1 MSIELIKPHLK
12 DYVDEISVHSKKGDR
27 ESYICPLCG
36 SGNGKNKSGAFFI
49 KKDGLRWKCFA
60 CDKSGDL
67 LDLIGYVEGIDEF
80 TSQLN
85 RAKEMFNISVDF
97 YSNNLDPVILQQKK
111 KIGEKMENTEKQ
123 DYTSFFKGAHANL
136 NKTNYAYKRGLSD
149 DILRKFMVGYVQN
162 WKHPNAPENI
172 SGSPRLIIPITK
184 DSYFARDTRDVI
196 PEFQQKYVKTKVG
209 GSNIFNA
216 KALKSNSN
224 QSIFVV
230 EGEIDALSVMEVGA
244 VAVGLGST
252 SNIQKF
258 IDLVSHSE
266 LKCPLLLAFDND
278 IAGKNAQEKLAKKL
292 KEKNISFKFAS
303 LVNGDIKDPNAML
316 MKDRETFSKL
326 VAKELENSKSEKE
339 RYLNLSAG
347 KNLQNFVDGITDS
360 VNTPYIPTK
369 FKGLDELLDGGFYEG
384 LYIFGA
390 ISSLGKTTLVTQIAD
405 QIAEQGHD
413 VLIISLEMARNEII
427 AKSISRNTIVEV
439 INSGGSTRNA
449 KTVRG
454 ITTGRKYQNYNV
466 TELDLI
472 KTAINNY
479 GKFADHIYIVEGIGN
494 IGVKEVRMMVEKHHQ
509 YTGNTPILII
519 DYLQILAPY
528 NERATD
534 KQNTDKAVLE
544 LKRISR
550 DYKIPVIGISSFNRD
565 NYNNAVGMQSFK
577 ESGAIEY
584 SSDVLI
590 GLQFKGVG
598 ESGFDANEAKSR
610 NPREVELVILKNRN
624 GQTGTKLELDFYAMF
639 NFFEERKK

>member
-1 MSIELIKPHLK
+1 
-12 DYVDEISVHSKKGDR
+12 
-27 ESYICPLCG
+27 
-36 SGNGKNKSGAFFI
+36 
-49 KKDGLRWKCFA
+49 
-60 CDKSGDL
+60 
-67 LDLIGYVEGIDEF
+67 
-80 TSQLN
+80 
-85 RAKEMFNISVDF
+85 
-97 YSNNLDPVILQQKK
+97 
-111 KIGEKMENTEKQ
+111 
-123 DYTSFFKGAHANL
+123 
-136 NKTNYAYKRGLSD
+136 
-149 DILRKFMVGYVQN
+149 
-162 WKHPNAPENI
+162 
-172 SGSPRLIIPITK
+172 
-184 DSYFARDTRDVI
+184 
-196 PEFQQKYVKTKVG
+196 
-209 GSNIFNA
+209 
-216 KALKSNSN
+216 
-224 QSIFVV
+224 
-230 EGEIDALSVMEVGA
+230 
-244 VAVGLGST
+244 
-252 SNIQKF
+252 
-258 IDLVSHSE
+258 
-266 LKCPLLLAFDND
+266 
-278 IAGKNAQEKLAKKL
+278 
-292 KEKNISFKFAS
+292 
-303 LVNGDIKDPNAML
+303 

-326 VAKELENSKSEKE
+326 VAKALENSKSEEEK
-339 RYLNLSAG
+339 YLNLSAG

-360 VNTPYIPTK
+360 VNTPCIPTK
-369 FKGLDELLDGGFYEG
+369 FKRLDELLDGGLYEG
-384 LYIFGA
+384 LYVVGA
-390 ISSLGKTTLVTQIAD
+390 VSSLGKTTLVTQIAD
-405 QIAEQGHD
+405 QVAMQGYD

-454 ITTGRKYQNYNV
+454 ITTGRKYQNYND
-466 TELDLI
+466 TELELI

-479 GKFADHIYIVEGIGN
+479 GNFADHIYIVEGIGN
-494 IGVKEVRMMVEKHHQ
+494 IGVKEVRMMVEKHIQ

>member
-1 MSIELIKPHLK
+1 MSIEQIKSHLR
-12 DYVDEISVHSKKGDR
+12 DYVDEISAHSRKGDR
-27 ESYICPLCG
+27 EGYICPLCG
-36 SGNGKNKSGAFFI
+36 SGKGKNKTGAFFI
-49 KKDGLRWKCFA
+49 SKDGIRWKCFS
-60 CDKSGDL
+60 CDKSGDV
-67 LDLIGYVEGIDEF
+67 LDLVGYVEGIEGF
-80 TSQLN
+80 KNQLR
-85 RAKEMFNISVDF
+85 RAGELFNIHIKSDYLLKNTF
-97 YSNNLDPVILQQKK
+97 THEKLSKF
-111 KIGEKMENTEKQ
+111 GEKMIKSENN
-123 DYTSFFKGAHANL
+123 DYTTFFKEAHANIH
-136 NKTNYAYKRGLSD
+136 KTDYAHKRGLSD
-149 DILRKFMVGYVQN
+149 EILEKFMIGYVES
-162 WKHPNAPENI
+162 WKHPNAPQNI
-172 SGSPRLIIPITK
+172 SGSPRLIIPVTK
-184 DSYFARDTRDVI
+184 DSYFARDTREVI
-196 PEFQQKYVKTKVG
+196 PEFQQKCAKSKVG

-216 KALKSNSN
+216 KALKSNLN
-224 QSIFVV
+224 QPIFVV

-252 SNIQKF
+252 SNTQKF
-258 IDLVSHSE
+258 IDLVSDKE

-278 IAGKNAQEKLAKKL
+278 TAGKNAQEELAKQL
-292 KEKNISFKFAS
+292 KEKNIPYKAVS

-326 VAKELENSKSEKE
+326 VAKALDNSKSEKE

-369 FKGLDELLDGGFYEG
+369 FKGLDELLDGGLYEG
-384 LYIFGA
+384 LYIVGA

-405 QIAEQGHD
+405 QIAEQGFD

-427 AKSISRNTIVEV
+427 AKSISRNTIKEIVS
-439 INSGGSTRNA
+439 NGGETRNA

-454 ITTGRKYQNYNV
+454 ITTGRKYVNYS
-466 TELDLI
+466 TIELNLI

-479 GKFADHIYIVEGIGN
+479 GMFADHIFIVEGIGN
-494 IGVKEVRMMVEKHHQ
+494 IGVKEVRTMVEKHIQ

-519 DYLQILAPY
+519 DYLQILSPF
-528 NERATD
+528 NDRATD

-550 DYKIPVIGISSFNRD
+550 DFKMPVIGISSFNRD
-565 NYNNAVGMQSFK
+565 NYNNPVGMQSFK

-598 ESGFDANEAKSR
+598 ENGFDANEAKSR

-624 GQTGTKLELDFYAMF
+624 GQTGSKLEFDFYAMF
-639 NFFEERKK
+639 NCFEERNK

>member
-36 SGNGKNKSGAFFI
+36 SGNGKNKTGAFFI
-49 KKDGLRWKCFA
+49 NKTGLRWKCFA

-67 LDLIGYVEGIDEF
+67 LDLIGYVEGIEDF
-80 TSQLN
+80 NDQL
-85 RAKEMFNISVDF
+85 RRGELFNIPVEF
-97 YSNNLDPVILQQKK
+97 YPNNIKPFILPQKK
-111 KIGEKMENTEKQ
+111 NNGEKMENIEKQ
-123 DYTSFFKGAHANL
+123 DYTTFFKEAHANIH
-136 NKTNYAYKRGLSD
+136 KTDYAHKRGLSD
-149 DILRKFMVGYVQN
+149 EILEKFMIGYVEN
-162 WKHPNAPENI
+162 WKHPNAPEKI

-184 DSYFARDTRDVI
+184 DNYFARDTRNVI
-196 PEFQQKYVKTKVG
+196 PEFQQKYAKSKVG
-209 GSNIFNA
+209 GSNIFNS
-216 KALKSNSN
+216 KALKRKPN
-224 QSIFVV
+224 QPLFVV
-230 EGEIDALSVMEVGA
+230 EGEIDALSIMEVGGE
-244 VAVGLGST
+244 AVGLGST

-258 IDLVSHSE
+258 IDLISAKE
-266 LKCPLLLAFDND
+266 FTRPLLLAFDKD
-278 IAGKNAQEKLAKKL
+278 TAGKNAQAKLANKL
-292 KEKNISFKFAS
+292 KEKKIPFKCIS
-303 LVNGDIKDPNAML
+303 LTEGDIKDPNAML
-316 MKDRETFSKL
+316 MKDRKTFSKL
-326 VAKELENSKSEKE
+326 VAKALENSKSEEEK
-339 RYLNLSAG
+339 YLNLSAG

-360 VNTPYIPTK
+360 VNTPCIPTK
-369 FKGLDELLDGGFYEG
+369 FKRLDELLDGGLYEG
-384 LYIFGA
+384 LYVVGA
-390 ISSLGKTTLVTQIAD
+390 VSSLGKTTLVTQIAD
-405 QIAEQGHD
+405 QVAMQGYD

-454 ITTGRKYQNYNV
+454 ITTGRKYQNYND
-466 TELDLI
+466 TELELI

-479 GKFADHIYIVEGIGN
+479 GNFADHIYIVEGIGN
-494 IGVKEVRMMVEKHHQ
+494 IGVKEVRMMVEKHIQ

>member
-1 MSIELIKPHLK
+1 MSIEQIKSHLRA
-12 DYVDEISVHSKKGDR
+12 YVDEITVHSKKGDR
-27 ESYICPLCG
+27 KSYICPLCG

-49 KKDGLRWKCFA
+49 SKVGLRWKCFA
-60 CDKSGDL
+60 CEKSGDI
-67 LDLIGYVEGIDEF
+67 LDLIGSVEGIDEF
-80 TSQLN
+80 TNQLN
-85 RAKEMFNISVDF
+85 RAKELFNISADL
-97 YSNNLDPVILQQKK
+97 YSNNLDPVILPQKNQ
-111 KIGEKMENTEKQ
+111 IGVKMEKIEKQ
-123 DYTSFFKGAHANL
+123 DYTLLFKEAHANL
-136 NKTNYAYKRGLSD
+136 YRTNYAYKRGLSD
-149 DILRKFMVGYVQN
+149 GILRKFMVGYVEN

-196 PEFQQKYVKTKVG
+196 PEFQQKYAKTKVG

-224 QSIFVV
+224 QPIFVV

-258 IDLVSHSE
+258 IDLVSDNE

-303 LVNGDIKDPNAML
+303 LVDGDIKDPNAML
-316 MKDRETFSKL
+316 MKNRETFSKL
-326 VAKELENSKSEKE
+326 VAKALENSKSEKE
-339 RYLNLSAG
+339 KYLNLSAG

-384 LYIFGA
+384 LYIVGA

-405 QIAEQGHD
+405 QIAEQGYD

-439 INSGGSTRNA
+439 IKNGGNTRNA

-454 ITTGRKYQNYNV
+454 ITTGRKYPNYNE
-466 TELDLI
+466 TELELI

-479 GKFADHIYIVEGIGN
+479 GNFADHIFIVEGIGN
-494 IGVKEVRMMVEKHHQ
+494 IGVKEVRTMVEKHIE

-519 DYLQILAPY
+519 DYLQILAPF
-528 NERATD
+528 NDRATD

-550 DYKIPVIGISSFNRD
+550 DFKMPVVGISSFNRD
-565 NYNNAVGMQSFK
+565 NYNNPVGMQSFK

-598 ESGFDANEAKSR
+598 ENGFDANEAKAR

-639 NFFEERKK
+639 NYFDERNK

>member
-184 DSYFARDTRDVI
+184 DSYLDRDTRDVI
-196 PEFQQKYVKTKVG
+196 PEFQQKYAKTKVG

-413 VLIISLEMARNEII
+413 VLIISLEMARNE
-427 AKSISRNTIVEV
+427 
-439 INSGGSTRNA
+439 
-449 KTVRG
+449 
-454 ITTGRKYQNYNV
+454 
-466 TELDLI
+466 
-472 KTAINNY
+472 
-479 GKFADHIYIVEGIGN
+479 
-494 IGVKEVRMMVEKHHQ
+494 
-509 YTGNTPILII
+509 
-519 DYLQILAPY
+519 
-528 NERATD
+528 
-534 KQNTDKAVLE
+534 
-544 LKRISR
+544 
-550 DYKIPVIGISSFNRD
+550 
-565 NYNNAVGMQSFK
+565 
-577 ESGAIEY
+577 
-584 SSDVLI
+584 
-590 GLQFKGVG
+590 
-598 ESGFDANEAKSR
+598 
-610 NPREVELVILKNRN
+610 
-624 GQTGTKLELDFYAMF
+624 
-639 NFFEERKK
+639 

>member
-1 MSIELIKPHLK
+1 HLK

-36 SGNGKNKSGAFFI
+36 SGNGKNKTGAFFI
-49 KKDGLRWKCFA
+49 NKTGLRWKCFA

-67 LDLIGYVEGIDEF
+67 LDLIGYVEGIEDF
-80 TSQLN
+80 NDQL
-85 RAKEMFNISVDF
+85 RRGGELFNIPVEF
-97 YSNNLDPVILQQKK
+97 YPNNIKPFILPQKK
-111 KIGEKMENTEKQ
+111 NNGEKMENIEKQ
-123 DYTSFFKGAHANL
+123 DYTTFFKEAHANIH
-136 NKTNYAYKRGLSD
+136 KTDYAHKRGLSD
-149 DILRKFMVGYVQN
+149 EILEKFMIGYVES
-162 WKHPNAPENI
+162 WKHPNAPQNI
-172 SGSPRLIIPITK
+172 SGSPRLIIPVTK
-184 DSYFARDTRDVI
+184 DSYFARDTREVI
-196 PEFQQKYVKTKVG
+196 PEFQQKYAKSKVG

-216 KALKSNSN
+216 KALKSNLN
-224 QSIFVV
+224 QPIFVV

-252 SNIQKF
+252 SNTQKF
-258 IDLVSHSE
+258 IDLVSDKE

-278 IAGKNAQEKLAKKL
+278 TAGKNAQEELAKQL
-292 KEKNISFKFAS
+292 KEKNIPYKAVS

-326 VAKELENSKSEKE
+326 VAKALENSKSEKE

-369 FKGLDELLDGGFYEG
+369 FKGLDELLDGGLYEG
-384 LYIFGA
+384 LYIVGA

-405 QIAEQGHD
+405 QIAEQGFD

-439 INSGGSTRNA
+439 IHSGGNTRNA

-454 ITTGRKYQNYNV
+454 ITTGRKYPNYNE
-466 TELDLI
+466 TELELI

-479 GKFADHIYIVEGIGN
+479 GNFADHIFIVEGIGN
-494 IGVKEVRMMVEKHHQ
+494 IGVKEVRTMVEKHIQ
-509 YTGNTPILII
+509 YTGNTPVLII
-519 DYLQILAPY
+519 DYLQILAPF
-528 NERATD
+528 NDRATD

-550 DYKIPVIGISSFNRD
+550 DFKMPVIGISSFNRD
-565 NYNNAVGMQSFK
+565 NYNNPVGMQSFK

-598 ESGFDANEAKSR
+598 ESGFDSNEAKAS

-624 GQTGTKLELDFYAMF
+624 GQTGTKLEFDFYAMF
-639 NFFEERKK
+639 NYFEERNK

>member
-36 SGNGKNKSGAFFI
+36 SGNGKNKTGAFFI
-49 KKDGLRWKCFA
+49 NKTGLRWKCFA

-67 LDLIGYVEGIDEF
+67 LDLIGYVEGIEDF
-80 TSQLN
+80 NDQL
-85 RAKEMFNISVDF
+85 RRGGELFNIPVEF
-97 YSNNLDPVILQQKK
+97 YPNNIKPFILPQKK
-111 KIGEKMENTEKQ
+111 NNGEKMENIEKQ
-123 DYTSFFKGAHANL
+123 DYTTFFKEAHANIH
-136 NKTNYAYKRGLSD
+136 KTDYAHKRGLSD
-149 DILRKFMVGYVQN
+149 EILEKFMIGYVES
-162 WKHPNAPENI
+162 WKHPNAPQNI
-172 SGSPRLIIPITK
+172 SGSPRLIIPVTK
-184 DSYFARDTRDVI
+184 DSYFARDTREVI
-196 PEFQQKYVKTKVG
+196 PEFQQKYAKSKVG

-216 KALKSNSN
+216 KALKSNLN
-224 QSIFVV
+224 QPIFVV

-252 SNIQKF
+252 SNTQKF
-258 IDLVSHSE
+258 IDLVSDKE

-278 IAGKNAQEKLAKKL
+278 TAGKNAQEELAKQL
-292 KEKNISFKFAS
+292 KEKNIPYKAVS

-326 VAKELENSKSEKE
+326 VAKALENSKSEKE

-369 FKGLDELLDGGFYEG
+369 FKGLDELLDGGLYEG
-384 LYIFGA
+384 LYIVGA

-405 QIAEQGHD
+405 QIAEQGFD

-439 INSGGSTRNA
+439 IHSGGNTRNA

-454 ITTGRKYQNYNV
+454 ITTGRKYPNYNE
-466 TELDLI
+466 TELELI

-479 GKFADHIYIVEGIGN
+479 GNFADHIFIVEGIGN
-494 IGVKEVRMMVEKHHQ
+494 IGVKEVRTMVEKHIQ
-509 YTGNTPILII
+509 YTGNTPVLII
-519 DYLQILAPY
+519 DYLQILAPF
-528 NERATD
+528 NDRATD

-550 DYKIPVIGISSFNRD
+550 DFKMPVIGISSFNRD
-565 NYNNAVGMQSFK
+565 NYNNPVGMQSFK

-598 ESGFDANEAKSR
+598 ESGFDSNEAKSR

-624 GQTGTKLELDFYAMF
+624 GQTGSKLEFDFYAMF
-639 NFFEERKK
+639 NYFDERKK

>member
-1 MSIELIKPHLK
+1 MSIEQIKSQLR
-12 DYVDEISVHSKKGDR
+12 DYVDEITVHSKKGDR

-36 SGNGKNKSGAFFI
+36 SGTGQNKSGAFFI
-49 KKDGLRWKCFA
+49 SKEGLRWKCFA
-60 CDKSGDL
+60 CEKSGDI
-67 LDLIGYVEGIDEF
+67 LDLIGFVEGIDEF
-80 TSQLN
+80 TNQLN
-85 RAKEMFNISVDF
+85 RAKELFNISADL
-97 YSNNLDPVILQQKK
+97 YSNNLDPVILPQKNQ
-111 KIGEKMENTEKQ
+111 IGVKMEKIEKQ
-123 DYTSFFKGAHANL
+123 DYTLLFKEAHANIH
-136 NKTNYAYKRGLSD
+136 KTDYAHKRGLSD
-149 DILRKFMVGYVQN
+149 EILRNFMVGYVES
-162 WKHPNAPENI
+162 WKHPNAPENV

-184 DSYFARDTRDVI
+184 NSYFARDTRDII
-196 PEFQQKYVKTKVG
+196 PEFQKKYAKSKVG

-216 KALKSNSN
+216 KALISNSN
-224 QSIFVV
+224 QPIFVV

-244 VAVGLGST
+244 IAVGLGST

-258 IDLVSHSE
+258 IDLVSDCE

-278 IAGKNAQEKLAKKL
+278 IAGKNAQEKLANKL

-303 LVNGDIKDPNAML
+303 LVVGDIKDPNAML

-326 VAKELENSKSEKE
+326 VAKALENSKSEKE
-339 RYLNLSAG
+339 KYINLSAG

-405 QIAEQGHD
+405 QIAEQGYD

-427 AKSISRNTIVEV
+427 AKSISRNTIKEIVS
-439 INSGGSTRNA
+439 NGGETRNA

-454 ITTGRKYQNYNV
+454 ITTGRKYVNYS
-466 TELDLI
+466 TIELNLI

-479 GKFADHIYIVEGIGN
+479 GMFADHIFIVEGIGN
-494 IGVKEVRMMVEKHHQ
+494 IGVKEVRTMVEKHIQ

-519 DYLQILAPY
+519 DYLQILSPF
-528 NERATD
+528 NDRATD

-550 DYKIPVIGISSFNRD
+550 DFKMPVIGISSFNRD
-565 NYNNAVGMQSFK
+565 NYNNPVGMQSFK

-598 ESGFDANEAKSR
+598 ENGFDANEAKSR

-624 GQTGTKLELDFYAMF
+624 GQTGSKLEFDFYAMF
-639 NFFEERKK
+639 NYFDERKK

>member
-36 SGNGKNKSGAFFI
+36 SGNGKNKTGAFFI
-49 KKDGLRWKCFA
+49 NKTGLRWKCFA

-67 LDLIGYVEGIDEF
+67 LDLIGYVEGIEDFNTQLRRGGELFNIPVELEF
-80 TSQLN
+80 TS
-85 RAKEMFNISVDF
+85 KYTFTHE
-97 YSNNLDPVILQQKK
+97 KHT
-111 KIGEKMENTEKQ
+111 KIGEKMENIEKQ
-123 DYTSFFKGAHANL
+123 DYTTFFKEAHANIH
-136 NKTNYAYKRGLSD
+136 NTNYAHKRGLSD
-149 DILRKFMVGYVQN
+149 EILEKFMIGYVEN
-162 WKHPNAPENI
+162 WKHPNAPDKI

-196 PEFQQKYVKTKVG
+196 PEFQQKYAKTKVG

-258 IDLVSHSE
+258 IDLVSDSE

-278 IAGKNAQEKLAKKL
+278 IAGKNAQEKLANKL
-292 KEKNISFKFAS
+292 KEKNVLFQFANLTS
-303 LVNGDIKDPNAML
+303 GDAKDPNGML
-316 MKDRETFSKL
+316 MKDRKSFSNL
-326 VAKELENSKSEKE
+326 VAKALENSKSEKE

-347 KNLQNFVDGITDS
+347 KNLQNFVDGISDS

-405 QIAEQGHD
+405 QIAEQGYD

-439 INSGGSTRNA
+439 INSGGNTRNA

-454 ITTGRKYQNYNV
+454 ITTGRKYPNYNE
-466 TELDLI
+466 TELELI

-479 GKFADHIYIVEGIGN
+479 GNFADHIFIVEGIGN
-494 IGVKEVRMMVEKHHQ
+494 IGVNEVRTMVEKHIQ
-509 YTGNTPILII
+509 VTGNTPILII
-519 DYLQILAPY
+519 DYLQILAPS

-550 DYKIPVIGISSFNRD
+550 DFKMPVIGISSFNRD
-565 NYNNAVGMQSFK
+565 NYNNPVGMQSFK

-598 ESGFDANEAKSR
+598 ESGFDANEAKAR

-639 NFFEERKK
+639 NYFEERKK